1 MITLLKRFKPTKR
14 IILIIGIAALLYVT
28 VSVGFYIFQEKFIF
42 QPKRLSPDYSFQFSQ
57 PFKEFFIETQDGVKL
72 NAILFTPPSKSNG
85 LILYFHG
92 NAGNLQRWGN
102 YAIDFTQLGYEVL
115 MIDYRGYGKS
125 NGMPNEAAFYI
136 DSKIVL
142 QWCGQNIKFNRLII
156 YGRSLGSAVA
166 TELATT
172 NTPDMLI
179 LETPFDEI
187 KGVIYPPIRPM
198 LGLFTQRNFFSNKN
212 NIPKIHCRKII
223 FHGTSDWIVPLSSA
237 LKLKPLLSEGDKFYV
252 IKDAGHKNLRDFRDY
267 HTALAEVLK

>member
-1 MITLLKRFKPTKR
+1 MITYLKRFKPTTG
-14 IILIIGIAALLYVT
+14 IILILVIAALLYVV

-42 QPKRLSPDYSFQFSQ
+42 QPKKLSPDYSFQFNQ

-72 NAILFTPPSKSNG
+72 NAVFFTPPSASKG

-102 YAIDFTQLGYEVL
+102 YSIDFTQLGYEVL

-125 NGMPNEAAFYI
+125 SGIPNEAAFYN
-136 DSKIVL
+136 DSKTVL
-142 QWCGQNIKFNRLII
+142 QWCKQNIKFNRLII

-166 TELATT
+166 TNLATT
-172 NTPDMLI
+172 TTPDMLI

-198 LGLFTQRNFFSNKN
+198 LGLFPQRNFFSNKD
-212 NIPKIHCRKII
+212 NIPKIHCRKVI
-223 FHGTSDWIVPLSSA
+223 FHGTNDWIVPLSSA

>member
-1 MITLLKRFKPTKR
+1 LITYLKRFKPTKR
-14 IILIIGIAALLYVT
+14 IILILVIAALLYVV

-42 QPKRLSPDYSFQFSQ
+42 QPKELSLDYSFQFSQ
-57 PFKEFFIETQDGVKL
+57 PFKEFLIEVQEGVKL
-72 NAILFTPPSKSNG
+72 NAVFFTPPYESKG

-125 NGMPNEAAFYI
+125 SGIPNEAAFYN
-136 DSKIVL
+136 DSKTVL
-142 QWCGQNIKFNRLII
+142 QWCKENIKFSRLII

-166 TELATT
+166 TNLAAT

-198 LGLFTQRNFFSNKN
+198 LGLFPQRNFFSNKD
-212 NIPKIHCRKII
+212 NIPKIHCRKVI
-223 FHGTSDWIVPLSSA
+223 FHGTNDWIVPLSSA

-252 IKDAGHKNLRDFRDY
+252 INDAGHKNLRDFQDY
-267 HTALAEVLK
+267 HAKLAEVLK

>member
-1 MITLLKRFKPTKR
+1 LITLLKRFKPTKR
-14 IILIIGIAALLYVT
+14 IILIIGIAALLYII
-28 VSVGFYIFQEKFIF
+28 VSVGFYIFQEKIIF
-42 QPKRLSPDYSFQFSQ
+42 QPKRLSLDYSFQFSQ
-57 PFKEFFIETQDGVKL
+57 PYKEFFIEVQDGVKL
-72 NAILFTPPSKSNG
+72 NAVFFTPSSESKG

-125 NGMPNEAAFYI
+125 SGIPNEEAFYS

-142 QWCGQNIKFNRLII
+142 QWCKENTKFNKLII

-166 TELATT
+166 TNLAAT

-198 LGLFTQRNFFSNKN
+198 LGLFPQRNFFSNKN
-212 NIPKIHCRKII
+212 NIPKIHCPKII
-223 FHGTSDWIVPLSSA
+223 FHGTNDWIVPLTSA
-237 LKLKPLLSEGDKFYV
+237 LKLKPLLSVGDKFYV
-252 IKDAGHKNLRDFRDY
+252 IKEAGHKNLREFRDY

>member
-1 MITLLKRFKPTKR
+1 MNTYLKRLKPTKR
-14 IILIIGIAALLYVT
+14 IILIIGIAALLYII
-28 VSVGFYIFQEKFIF
+28 VSVGFYIFQEKIIF
-42 QPKRLSPDYSFQFSQ
+42 QPKRLSLDYSFQFSQ
-57 PFKEFFIETQDGVKL
+57 PYKEFFIEVQDGVKL
-72 NAILFTPPSKSNG
+72 NAVFFTPSTESKG

-125 NGMPNEAAFYI
+125 SGIPNEAAFYN
-136 DSKIVL
+136 DSKTVL
-142 QWCGQNIKFNRLII
+142 QWCKENIKFSRLII

-166 TELATT
+166 TNLAAT

-179 LETPFDEI
+179 LETPFDEL

-198 LGLFTQRNFFSNKN
+198 LALFPQRNFFSNKN
-212 NIPKIHCRKII
+212 NIPKIHCRKVI

-237 LKLKPLLSEGDKFYV
+237 LKLKPLLGDGDKFYI
-252 IKDAGHKNLRDFRDY
+252 IKDAGHKNLRDFQDY
-267 HTALAEVLK
+267 HAKLAEVLK